1 MATSKKSVVENMKK
15 LGVYRPEFDLTIDI
29 YVGLIKQYNSLQ
41 KAFNSAL
48 KNGEK
53 IEEIVTEMTADGG
66 CKKSP
71 IVATLEN
78 LRKDILTYSVQLGLT
93 PAGLKRINDKGMKGK
108 GKTSKL
114 EKVLMDLGKG

>member
-1 MATSKKSVVENMKK
+1 MKK